1 MKTFKSMLALCLA
14 LGVSGSVLA
23 VDNANPFVIVKDGAK
38 IMAKEKV
45 GATKNTVN
53 EQLSGGQKAVKN
65 SAADKVNGVKEKTKS
80 TKNQLSESAKE
91 RMETAKNSVTST
103 KDKAASMKPTV
114 KNALNS
120 SSKVNINTA
129 DAKTLQSLTGIGEV
143 KAKAIVDYRKKVG
156 KIKNASELSNI
167 DGIGDATIE
176 KITPYLN
183 F

>member
-1 MKTFKSMLALCLA
+1 M
-14 LGVSGSVLA
+14 
-23 VDNANPFVIVKDGAK
+23 
-38 IMAKEKV
+38 
-45 GATKNTVN
+45 
-53 EQLSGGQKAVKN
+53 
-65 SAADKVNGVKEKTKS
+65 
-80 TKNQLSESAKE
+80 
-91 RMETAKNSVTST
+91 TST